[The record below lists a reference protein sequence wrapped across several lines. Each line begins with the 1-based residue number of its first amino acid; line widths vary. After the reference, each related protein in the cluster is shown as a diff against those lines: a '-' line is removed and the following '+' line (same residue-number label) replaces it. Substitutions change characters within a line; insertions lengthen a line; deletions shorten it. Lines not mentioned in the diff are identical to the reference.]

1 MFTPRQDPHLYQHQ
15 GKNPGQTFS
24 VLCWNI
30 HKENLHPYF
39 HLQLHQ
45 LLLSH
50 PSDFLLLQEYKMP
63 KHLPHELRDFSYA
76 MAANME
82 TKRHVYGLLTAS
94 CFNFASKHIELTHR
108 RELLF
113 STRKSMLLTS
123 HPFAD
128 KEMLHIVNLHGINF
142 VSYTTFSNELSKIE
156 AVIRECEGAMIV
168 SGDFNNW
175 SKRRIQALED
185 FRQRLCLEKASIQEE
200 HHIKRVFSKPID
212 HIFYRGLKL
221 VRAEAID
228 TKKVSDHNPIH
239 AVFERL

>member
-1 MFTPRQDPHLYQHQ
+1 MFAPRQDPHLYQHQ
-15 GKNPGQTFS
+15 GKTPGQRFAL
-24 VLCWNI
+24 LCWNV
-30 HKENLHPYF
+30 HKENLHPHF

-50 PSDFLLLQEYKMP
+50 PSDFLLFQEYKMP
-63 KHLPHELRDFSYA
+63 KYLPHELKDFSYA

-82 TKRHVYGLLTAS
+82 TRRHIYGLLTAS
-94 CFNFASKHIELTHR
+94 SFDFASKHIELTHK

-128 KEMLHIVNLHGINF
+128 SGTLHIVNLHGINF
-142 VSYTTFSNELSKIE
+142 VSYTTFRNELSKIE
-156 AVIRECEGAMIV
+156 AVIQECEGAMIV

-175 SKRRIQALED
+175 SKRRIQALEE
-185 FRQRLCLEKASIQEE
+185 FRQRLCLEKASVQEA
-200 HHIKRVFSKPID
+200 HHIKRVFFKPID

-239 AVFERL
+239 ALFERT

>member
-1 MFTPRQDPHLYQHQ
+1 MFTPRQDPHFYQHQ
-15 GKNPGQTFS
+15 GKVLGQTFS
-24 VLCWNI
+24 MLCWNV
-30 HKENLHPYF
+30 HKENLHPHF

-45 LLLSH
+45 LLLNH
-50 PSDFLLLQEYKMP
+50 PSDFLLFQEYKMP
-63 KHLPHELRDFSYA
+63 KHLSHELRDFSYA

-82 TKRHVYGLLTAS
+82 TKRHIYGLLTSS
-94 CFNFASKHIELTHR
+94 CFGFASKHIELTHK

-113 STRKSMLLTS
+113 STKKSMLFTS

-128 KEMLHIVNLHGINF
+128 GEMMHIVNMHGINF
-142 VSYTTFSNELSKIE
+142 VSYTIFSQELSKIE
-156 AVIRECEGAMIV
+156 AVIQECEGAMIV

-175 SKRRIQALED
+175 SQRRIQALEE
-185 FRQRLCLEKASIQEE
+185 FRHRLCLEKASIQEE

-239 AVFERL
+239 ARFERT